1 MYKVLTGAQMYS
13 VRTLTQTQE
22 GLDATLKA
30 LKEMGY
36 QGHISFECGCEGD
49 RATVLP
55 AAIDLLRKQW
65 EEA

>member
-1 MYKVLTGAQMYS
+1 M
-13 VRTLTQTQE
+13 R
-22 GLDATLKA
+22 A

>member
-36 QGHISFECGCEGD
+36 TDKIPPSIPPRFGTRWTST
-49 RATVLP
+49 A
-55 AAIDLLRKQW
+55 
-65 EEA
+65 